1 MTFGMTLAEHLMM
14 AASANMFNFA
24 IDYENEPNMKVEA
37 SIVNIEINQLFF
49 KMVSAWP
56 LHSGKPQGT
65 WHELALE

>member
-14 AASANMFNFA
+14 AASANMFYFA
-24 IDYENEPNMKVEA
+24 IDYENEQIMKVPGR
-37 SIVNIEINQLFF
+37 IVNIEINQLFF

-56 LHSGKPQGT
+56 LHSGKSHGT

>member
-14 AASANMFNFA
+14 AASANMFSFA

-49 KMVSAWP
+49 KMVSA
-56 LHSGKPQGT
+56 
-65 WHELALE
+65 